1 MKDDRNTNTISLDS
15 GDVQIMTKEIDE
27 ATQTSFKSIEE
38 WQGHILGKFTHMLKD
53 LCKSV
58 EYV

>member
-1 MKDDRNTNTISLDS
+1 MKNDRNENTISLAS
-15 GDVQIMTKEIDE
+15 GDVQIITKEIDE

-38 WQGHILGKFTHMLKD
+38 WQGHISGKVTDMLKSM
-53 LCKSV
+53 CKAI